1 MTATSLD
8 APSVSTAPSASG
20 FRPEIQAL
28 RALAVMA
35 VLVFHLWPLRLTGG
49 FVGVDVFFVISGY
62 LITSHLL
69 GESTRTGSIR
79 LGRFWARRAK
89 RLLPSSLLVLAVTAL
104 AILAFVPAGRWQQFL
119 SEIAASTLYVQN
131 WLLAANSVDYLAATG
146 NIPSPVQHF
155 WTLSVEEQFYVMM
168 PIVMLGACLVATRTR
183 SRTQTAILIALASVT
198 ALSFGY
204 SLWITATA
212 APLSYFSTFSRAWE
226 FGVGAL
232 VAFAPALSRGPA
244 RHVLTIVGVTAII
257 ASVALFDAQ
266 TPFPGAMAAVPVIGT
281 ALCIWGG
288 RRTLL
293 ERIGSIRP
301 VAFIGAVSYA
311 IYLWHWPLIVLV
323 PYVTGHELTTLEKV
337 AILIASIV
345 VAGASTRF
353 VEDPVR
359 FDRRLLGGQR
369 RPRTVAL
376 WSVIGMAVVLS
387 LAIPPMLISSG
398 QASAASAENERLQAN
413 AECLGAAVAV
423 TGCDVDEELRDVL
436 LPSAADLLTDD
447 VNRSECWSTR
457 GDGTLRVCPLG
468 PTTGYDKHIL
478 AVGDSHNNTL
488 LEAYETIAEELN
500 WRIDVAGRIGCYW
513 TDAELVFS
521 TDELTAE
528 CEQWRG
534 EVRQHIAAST
544 DLDAVLVTNARRTP
558 DGEVRPANGES
569 VEQATSDGLIAAWS
583 TLPEDVPVLG
593 LVDNPLMSREV
604 ITCVEREGLAAADA
618 CTVPRADALPG
629 DAMRTAVEADDNARL
644 IDLTDIHCEPDVCR
658 PVIGNVIVYRDPG
671 HLTATY
677 AATLAPFLGE
687 RLVAALD

>member
-1 MTATSLD
+1 MA
-8 APSVSTAPSASG
+8 APSASG

-28 RALAVMA
+28 RALAVLA

-69 GESTRTGSIR
+69 AESARTGTIR

-89 RLLPSSLLVLAVTAL
+89 RLLPSSLLVLAVTAI
-104 AILAFVPAGRWQQFL
+104 AILMFVPTGRWQQFL
-119 SEIAASTLYVQN
+119 SEVAASTLYVQN
-131 WLLAANSVDYLAATG
+131 WLLASNSVDYLAATG

-155 WTLSVEEQFYVMM
+155 WTLSVEEQFYVLM
-168 PIVMLGACLVATRTR
+168 PIVMFGACLIAARTR
-183 SRTQTAILIALASVT
+183 ARSRSTIFIALASVT
-198 ALSFGY
+198 ALSLAY

-232 VAFAPALSRGPA
+232 IAFAPALSRRLI
-244 RHVLTIVGVTAII
+244 RHVLTIVGLAGVLA
-257 ASVALFDAQ
+257 AVVLFDSE
-266 TPFPGAMAAVPVIGT
+266 TPFPGALAALPVLGT

-288 RRTLL
+288 RQTFLATV
-293 ERIGSIRP
+293 GSIRP
-301 VAFIGAVSYA
+301 VAFVGAVSYA

-323 PYVTGHELTTLEKV
+323 PYVTGHELTTVEKIV
-337 AILIASIV
+337 ILIASIV

-359 FDRRLLGGQR
+359 FDRRLLGGDR

-376 WSVIGMAVVLS
+376 WSVVGMAVVLS
-387 LAIPPMLISSG
+387 LAVPPMIISSS
-398 QASAASAENERLQAN
+398 QAAAVSAENERLQEG

-423 TGCDVDEELRDVL
+423 TGCEVDAGLQDVL
-436 LPSAADLLTDD
+436 LPNATDLLTDD

-457 GDGTLRVCPLG
+457 GDGTLRVCALG
-468 PTTGYDKHIL
+468 PTTGYEKHIL

-488 LEAYETIAEELN
+488 LEAYEMIAEDLN

-528 CEQWRG
+528 CAQWRG
-534 EVRQHIAAST
+534 EVRQHIAASP

-558 DGEVRPANGES
+558 DGEVRPESGES
-569 VEQATSDGLIAAWS
+569 VEQATVEGLVSAWS
-583 TLPEDVPVLG
+583 SLPADVPVLG

-604 ITCVEREGLAAADA
+604 IACVEREGLAAADA
-618 CTVPRADALPG
+618 CAVPRAEALPG
-629 DAMRTAVEADDNARL
+629 DSMQRAVESFGNARL

-671 HLTATY
+671 HVTATY

-687 RLVAALD
+687 RLVSALE